1 MNKFPP
7 AVTALLLQ
15 IAALGVSLIA
25 IRQTGVEVTPLTF
38 ALLAGSIAMTLSYF
52 AGLASWW
59 LIIQFLFA
67 PGLILMLTLSIP
79 PWLYL
84 SAFLVMLAVYWSTY
98 QTQVPLYLSSN
109 KVWIALENLL
119 PSPSGGGVG
128 GEGFNFIDLGSGLGG
143 VLTHLATVRPDG
155 HYAGIESAPL
165 PWLMSWLRTR
175 RFNNCAV
182 YWGSIWDERLPASH
196 LAQYDVVFAYLSP
209 VPMERL
215 WHKAREEMRPGTIF
229 ISSTFSVPDQMPD
242 QTLQIDDLHQST
254 LLVWRM

>member
-25 IRQTGVEVTPLTF
+25 IRQTGFETTPLMF
-38 ALLAGSIAMTLSYF
+38 ALLAGSIAMALSYF

-59 LIIQFLFA
+59 LIIQLIFA
-67 PGLILMLTLSIP
+67 PGLILMLTLSLP
-79 PWLYL
+79 PWIYL
-84 SAFLVMLAVYWSTY
+84 VVFLMMLAVYWSTY

-109 KVWIALENLL
+109 KVWIALEDFL
-119 PSPSGGGVG
+119 P
-128 GEGFNFIDLGSGLGG
+128 EKNDFRFIDLGSGLGG
-143 VLTHLATVRPDG
+143 VLTHLAAIRTDG

-175 RFNNCAV
+175 RYDSCEV
-182 YWGSIWDERLPASH
+182 YWGSIWDEQLAASH

-215 WHKAREEMRPGTIF
+215 WHKAREEMRPGTVF
-229 ISSTFSVPDQMPD
+229 ISSTFTVPDQRPD